1 LVPWLL
7 RRVDGGARA
16 RGGDELVWAAVIAA
30 AIVVQKILPLGEV
43 SARLM
48 GVGLLVSAVAVAAT

>member
-1 LVPWLL
+1 
-7 RRVDGGARA
+7 
-16 RGGDELVWAAVIAA
+16 VIAA